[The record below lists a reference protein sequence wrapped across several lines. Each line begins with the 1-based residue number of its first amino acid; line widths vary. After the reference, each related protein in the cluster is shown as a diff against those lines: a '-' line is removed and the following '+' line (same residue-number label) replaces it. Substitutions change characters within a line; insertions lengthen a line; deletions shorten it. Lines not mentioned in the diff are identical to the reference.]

1 VKNTQTDALL
11 EQAKENADDL
21 LQQKVELEKEHKA
34 LLESATEKDRLLQA
48 KVKSIGNYVHDSV
61 PISDNEVINAS
72 VWIQLPLCR

>member
-1 VKNTQTDALL
+1 MKNTQTDALL

>member
-1 VKNTQTDALL
+1 MKNTQTDVLL